1 MKGFAISNRIVPNV
15 TRAKFFLPENVV
27 VFFGENGTGF
37 VSRGPAGHMQAT
49 EFRVNTDSSQLF
61 KTEYFSADVHFETV
75 SFETFIPHIYRGSF
89 AL

>member
-1 MKGFAISNRIVPNV
+1 
-15 TRAKFFLPENVV
+15 
-27 VFFGENGTGF
+27 
-37 VSRGPAGHMQAT
+37 MQAT